1 MGPPVRPEPT
11 GIHGGDLLREPP
23 CGRPGPWWTSISP
36 AQARPAAPKAQE
48 ASETT
53 GAGFEDQ
60 SDAVEPEP
68 GLACACAAH
77 LRGVHEAARV
87 RVPPSGLAGR
97 GDRRAGAVWIWGDRA
112 GRRAESHATA
122 GVAPGAPPEP
132 RRPAASRRVDDDREG
147 GRVAPDRRDGPPPTA
162 GA

>member
-1 MGPPVRPEPT
+1 MHDGSQLITRT
-11 GIHGGDLLREPP
+11 GQPLTE
-23 CGRPGPWWTSISP
+23 GR
-36 AQARPAAPKAQE
+36 E

-53 GAGFEDQ
+53 GTDFEDR